1 MKLKLKDIDKKWKEY
16 ALAGCVCIVFAVVL
30 LNLGNIFADVNYIL
44 SFFKP
49 VLLGAIFAYVIWPL
63 VIPMYEKVFK
73 NIKRDSL
80 RRNLAVIS
88 AVIIIIAFISLLMG
102 LLIPQLIDNAIYL
115 SENVNSY
122 ISNLQNRISHW
133 QIPDYILEHL
143 NSYLENNNV
152 LQKIGQ
158 LLTKNLRSIASITT
172 YVGSK
177 AANILIGIIIAI
189 YFLMAKDGIFNVL
202 KKFLVAVLSPLSYK
216 RTNIILEKFNAI
228 FSKYIVCELFDSL
241 IIGILN
247 YIGMAI
253 FAMPSRIFISFIA
266 AVTNL
271 VPTFGPVIGCGISC
285 FLLLLMKPSA
295 IIPYI
300 LITIVLQSLDSV
312 VIKPKLF
319 GDALDVPGVMIFIAI
334 IVFGKMFGVPGML
347 LAIPIAAI
355 IVYIYN
361 EIFIPWLELKK
372 DLKMYIKAS
381 EKEKKSANKE

>member
-1 MKLKLKDIDKKWKEY
+1 MKFKLKDIDKKWKEY
-16 ALAGCVCIVFAVVL
+16 ALAGCVCIIFAVTL
-30 LNLGNIFADVNYIL
+30 LNIGNIFSDIGYVL

-49 VLLGAIFAYVIWPL
+49 VFLGAIFAYIIWPL
-63 VIPMYEKVFK
+63 CIPMYKKVFK
-73 NIKRDSL
+73 NIKNENL
-80 RRNLAVIS
+80 RKNLSVIAS
-88 AVIIIIAFISLLMG
+88 VIIIIAFILLLMG

-115 SENVNSY
+115 SENLNSY
-122 ISNLQNRISHW
+122 ISNLQKSILSWH
-133 QIPDYILEHL
+133 IPEYVLDHL
-143 NSYLENNNV
+143 NSYLENNSV

-189 YFLMAKDGIFNVL
+189 YFLMSKDGIFNVL
-202 KKFLVAVLSPLSYK
+202 RKFAVAVMSPLAYK
-216 RTNIILEKFNAI
+216 RSNIILEKFNAI

-285 FLLLLMKPSA
+285 FLLLLMKPSS

-300 LITIVLQSLDSV
+300 IITIVLQSLDSV
-312 VIKPKLF
+312 IIKPKLF
-319 GDALDVPGVMIFIAI
+319 GDALDVPGVMIFVAI
-334 IVFGKMFGVPGML
+334 IIFGKMFGMAGML
-347 LAIPIAAI
+347 LAIPVAAI
-355 IVYIYN
+355 IVYIYD
-361 EIFIPWLELKK
+361 EIFMPWLELKK
-372 DLKMYIKAS
+372 DLKSYFKSA
-381 EKEKKSANKE
+381 EKEKKE